1 MSRKTILWLVRVV
14 NKWKFIY
21 VVFSLSLLSGTA
33 LASSTTA
40 CSIWN
45 LANDFRTFPNHENP
59 NRDYCGNSGVWSFMQ
74 STTLK
79 RDPST
84 YTLLPS
90 DSTEMGVLLELPQ
103 IHEWQGTHSGNDV
116 AQHFPFVFKND
127 TAQIIKNQRT
137 MAGFASPPN
146 TIVLHPAPDGLAIVG
161 WRSPFEGKISIN
173 GSVSKLQ
180 QGCSNGGI
188 AWSIDQGSTNLT
200 SGSITAT
207 VLNQPF
213 QLTNIAVHNG
223 DVIYFSIDPQGDF
236 YCDSTAL
243 DVTIE
248 ATPPVGC
255 PPDTNGS
262 TQEGIKKCTDNP
274 ASCGITIKSL
284 GGFSQSELTLQVDGA
299 KQDGVKMGM
308 QSCKDHPKNCDLF
321 TQDDLNA
328 AKQTGIQ
335 SCKDNPASCGLF
347 NQNQVDSLIQ
357 AAISQC
363 KADPAS
369 CGIVV
374 GIFTQ
379 AQLDAAVKKAI
390 QNCQVN
396 PSSCGIKMI
405 DKVAAPYLT
414 KDMKLVIPYLEYRD
428 ILFPMNLW
436 VEMNYIPS
444 STTPLVF
451 NVSNYG
457 VIP

>member
-1 MSRKTILWLVRVV
+1 MSRKIILWLVRVV
-14 NKWKFIY
+14 DKWKFIY
-21 VVFSLSLLSGTA
+21 VVFSLSLLSGTS

-90 DSTEMGVLLELPQ
+90 DSTEIGVLLELPQ

-116 AQHFPFVFKND
+116 PYHYPSVFKND
-127 TAQIIKNQRT
+127 TGQIIQNQKT
-137 MAGFASPPN
+137 IAGFASPPN

-161 WRSPFEGKISIN
+161 WRSPFDGKISIN

-180 QGCSNGGI
+180 QGCGNGGI
-188 AWSIDQGSTNLT
+188 AWSIDQGSTNLTSNLT

-213 QLTNIAVHNG
+213 QLTNITVHNG
-223 DVIYFSIDPQGDF
+223 DFIYFSIDPQGDF
-236 YCDSTAL
+236 YCDSTSL

-262 TQEGIKKCTDNP
+262 TQEGIDLVTKKPHDY
-274 ASCGITIKSL
+274 
-284 GGFSQSELTLQVDGA
+284 Q
-299 KQDGVKMGM
+299 
-308 QSCKDHPKNCDLF
+308 LF
-321 TQDDLNA
+321 TQDDLDA
-328 AKQTGIQ
+328 AIQKGIDLVKNKPSDYHLFTQLQLDGAIKESTQKGIQ
-335 SCKDNPASCGLF
+335 SCKDNPASCSLF
-347 NQNQVDSLIQ
+347 NQSQVDSIKEIVIL
-357 AAISQC
+357 QC

-369 CGIVV
+369 CGIK
-374 GIFTQ
+374 I
-379 AQLDAAVKKAI
+379 
-390 QNCQVN
+390 
-396 PSSCGIKMI
+396 I
-405 DKVAAPYLT
+405 DGKVAMPYLT
-414 KDMKLVIPYLEYRD
+414 NELKLVIPYLEYRD
-428 ILFPMNLW
+428 KFLPMNLW
-436 VEMNYIPS
+436 VEMNYVPNS
-444 STTPLVF
+444 ANSLMFHVDK
-451 NVSNYG
+451 YR